1 MSLHKQGANAPTGF
15 VRPLSV
21 RDAGAVCHPCSPDV
35 ARELTATSGMS
46 LLERI
51 EWLSQHEL
59 DGTPIPSREAR
70 LELLEAAF
78 IYVVAE
84 LGCPMNEEAEAL
96 FDARLDALYRASLV
110 ARVPMRTPS
119 FSVRLRAVL
128 IEQKARAL

>member
-1 MSLHKQGANAPTGF
+1 MSLF
-15 VRPLSV
+15 
-21 RDAGAVCHPCSPDV
+21 
-35 ARELTATSGMS
+35 
-46 LLERI
+46 ERI

-84 LGCPMNEEAEAL
+84 MGTPLNDEADAA
-96 FDARLDALYRASLV
+96 FHARLDALYRASLV

-119 FSVRLRAVL
+119 FRLRLNAVL